1 MTASVTLVGVP
12 WDEQSSF
19 MRGCAAAPDAIR
31 RALLSPS
38 SNLSTEDGREL
49 AVGRNLDDAGDIA
62 LPAGPAAAVAEA
74 ITREFSELLA
84 RDAAVIALG
93 GDHAITYPLVRAHAR
108 RFPNLAILHLDA
120 HPDFYDDFEGQPYSH
135 ASVFARIMEA
145 GLASR
150 LVQVGIRTM
159 NEPQRKH
166 LERFPV
172 EQISMGAWTGA
183 PELVFDGPVYLSL
196 DLDVLDPAFAPGV
209 AHHEPGGLTVRD
221 VLQIVSRL
229 RGRVIGADV
238 VELNPAR
245 DRDGVTAMVAA
256 KLVKEI
262 AARMLSGNSERGT
275 RK

>member
-1 MTASVTLVGVP
+1 MSAAVTLVGVP

-19 MRGCAAAPDAIR
+19 MRGAAAGPDAIR
-31 RALLSPS
+31 RALFSPS
-38 SNLSTEDGREL
+38 SNLSTEDGHEL
-49 AVGRNLDDAGDIA
+49 ALGTNLADAGDIP
-62 LPAGPAAAVAEA
+62 LPAGPPAAVADA
-74 ITREFSELLA
+74 ITRDISGWLA
-84 RDAAVIALG
+84 RGATMIALG
-93 GDHAITYPLVRAHAR
+93 GDHAVTFPVVRAHAG
-108 RFPNLAILHLDA
+108 RFPGLAILHLDA
-120 HPDFYDDFEGQPYSH
+120 HPDFYDDFDGQPYSH

-150 LVQVGIRTM
+150 LLQVGIRTL

-172 EQISMGAWTGA
+172 EQMPMRAWAG
-183 PELVFDGPVYLSL
+183 PGELVFDGPVYLSI

-209 AHHEPGGLTVRD
+209 SHHEPGGLSVRD
-221 VLQIVSRL
+221 VLQIVGRL
-229 RGRVIGADV
+229 RGQLVGADV

-262 AARMLSGNSERGT
+262 AARMLAG
-275 RK
+275 

>member
-12 WDEQSSF
+12 WDDQSSF
-19 MRGCAAAPDAIR
+19 MRGSAAAPDAIR
-31 RALLSPS
+31 RALFSPS
-38 SNLSTEDGREL
+38 SNLSTEDGGEL
-49 AVGRNLDDAGDIA
+49 ALGRNLDDGGDIE
-62 LPAGPAAAVAEA
+62 LPAGPAGAVAEA

-84 RDAAVIALG
+84 RDATVIALG
-93 GDHAITYPLVRAHAR
+93 GDHAVTCPIVRAHAR

-135 ASVFARIMEA
+135 ASTFARIMEA

-172 EQISMGAWTGA
+172 EQICMRAWSGA

-209 AHHEPGGLTVRD
+209 SHHEPGGLSVRD
-221 VLQIVSRL
+221 LLQIVSRL
-229 RGRVIGADV
+229 RGQLIGADV

-262 AARMLSGNSERGT
+262 AARMLSGNSELGT